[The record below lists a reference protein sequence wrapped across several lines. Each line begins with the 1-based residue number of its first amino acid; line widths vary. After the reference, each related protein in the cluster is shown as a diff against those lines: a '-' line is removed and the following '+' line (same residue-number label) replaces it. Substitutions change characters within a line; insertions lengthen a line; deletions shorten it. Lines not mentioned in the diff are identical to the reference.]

1 MKQIKKTSYIY
12 YKGLAVCLSVCLILT
27 GCSIPLKT
35 KKPAYTP
42 KASVESSQEPIG
54 MSKEDASYAALD
66 YLKNMSLKE
75 KVGQLFVVNLELLDD
90 TRGGFYEWKKI
101 TKQMKENLEKYHVG
115 GVILFSRNI
124 QKRKQT
130 KKLIRRLQK
139 NAGIP
144 LFVTV
149 DEEGGDVARI
159 GNNEKMKTTTF
170 PTMEEIGQQ
179 KDADYVYDM
188 GVTIGQEIGELGFNV
203 DFAPVAD
210 VKTSELNK
218 EIGTRSFGDDPAKVS
233 GMVDAF
239 VKGIQSQNVCAT
251 LKHFPGQGSSN
262 GDTHQ
267 GSVDIDSSISSLRKI
282 DFKPFEAGIE
292 AGADFIM
299 VSHISVSKVTESSE
313 PASMSDL
320 IMTTILR
327 DELRFDGLIVTD
339 AFDMASIT
347 DNYTPGE
354 AACGSFKAGA
364 DIIVMPQDLDEAY
377 QSVMESIQDG
387 VISEKRLDDSV
398 LRILR
403 LKFQR
408 GIMDLEDL
416 ANAKDTTSA
425 SDSEPSTASAVTAT
439 PKGRKHSAKKS

>member
-1 MKQIKKTSYIY
+1 MKQIKKTGNIY
-12 YKGLAVCLSVCLILT
+12 YKGLTVCLTACLALT
-27 GCSIPLKT
+27 GCSNPLRT
-35 KKPAYTP
+35 KKPSYTP
-42 KASVESSQEPIG
+42 KASVENSQEPAG

-66 YLKNMSLKE
+66 YIKSMSLEE
-75 KVGQLFVVNLELLDD
+75 KVGQLFIVNLELLDD
-90 TRGGFYEWKKI
+90 TKGSFYECKKT
-101 TKQMKENLEKYHVG
+101 TKQMKENLGKYHVG

-139 NAGIP
+139 NAEVP

-170 PTMEEIGQQ
+170 PTMEEIGKQE
-179 KDADYVYDM
+179 DADYVYNM
-188 GVTIGQEIGELGFNV
+188 GVTIGQEIGDLGFNV

-210 VKTSELNK
+210 VKTSDLNR

-267 GSVDIDSSISSLRKI
+267 GSVDIDSSISSLRKT

-354 AACGSFKAGA
+354 AAYSSFKSGA
-364 DIIVMPQDLDEAY
+364 DIIVMPQNLDEAY
-377 QSVMESIQDG
+377 QSVLNSVQDG

-398 LRILR
+398 MRILR

-416 ANAKDTTSA
+416 SKATETTSA
-425 SDSEPSTASAVTAT
+425 TDNEPAATPAVTAT